1 MDETLRRAVTRARSD
16 GDEAAFRE
24 IDDRLRAGLRR
35 FFARGPWPPDEADD
49 LVQKTLS
56 RVFRNVGTL
65 ASVDAFMPW
74 LFAIARN
81 VRNTAATAG
90 EARRRAEPGGLELA
104 GDPPDESPGAQPE
117 RTATARVQ
125 VEALRAAL
133 EHLPARQ
140 RQCLLMAA
148 RDGLAYE
155 EIATLLRLS
164 VNTVRNH
171 IAQARATLRRHGYGT
186 GGGS

>member
-1 MDETLRRAVTRARSD
+1 
-16 GDEAAFRE
+16 
-24 IDDRLRAGLRR
+24 
-35 FFARGPWPPDEADD
+35 
-49 LVQKTLS
+49 
-56 RVFRNVGTL
+56 VGTL

-81 VRNTAATAG
+81 VRNSAAADG
-90 EARRRAEPGGLELA
+90 AARRRAEPGGLDLA
-104 GDPPDESPGAQPE
+104 GDPSDESPGARPE
-117 RTATARVQ
+117 ATAAAREQ
-125 VEALRAAL
+125 VAALREALER
-133 EHLPARQ
+133 LPARQ
-140 RQCLLMAA
+140 RQCLLLRA

-171 IAQARATLRRHGYGT
+171 IAQARATLRRPGPDT